1 MATAVASTVASYVS
15 DVASGAALPLESTMS
30 SSMESVVVFGV
41 APAMAAVAFALT
53 VILLPFKRFLPPM
66 SFPGRH
72 QPSHRPRL
80 GPAIGLSALASEYH
94 VTVISSRSRMV
105 VSFYLYRRF
114 HIASFHRS

>member
-15 DVASGAALPLESTMS
+15 DVASGTALPLGSTMS
-30 SSMESVVVFGV
+30 SSMESAVVFGV
-41 APAMAAVAFALT
+41 AAAVAFALT